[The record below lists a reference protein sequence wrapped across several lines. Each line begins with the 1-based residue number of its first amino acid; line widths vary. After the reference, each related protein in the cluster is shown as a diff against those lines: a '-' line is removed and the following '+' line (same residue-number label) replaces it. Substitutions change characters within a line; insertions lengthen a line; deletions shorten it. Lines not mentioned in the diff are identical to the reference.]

1 MTMCICY
8 LYVTDLLSHACELKL
23 RFDRQE
29 EAEVV
34 EDWLES
40 LDAPEGFG
48 SLVVVGVCMVKYMLI
63 CVCLCIHICLHIR

>member
-29 EAEVV
+29 EAEAV

-40 LDAPEGFG
+40 LAAPEGFG
-48 SLVVVGVCMVKYMLI
+48 SLVVVGLCSLLIRLFLSFYTCVVCVYNM
-63 CVCLCIHICLHIR
+63 